1 MFGSVMV
8 RVHLRED
15 LAHPPRQLAPRDLL
29 GDSRKRQTDA
39 SQALNRALFG
49 FRTSSL
55 ERVRAG
61 VGRHIG

>member
-15 LAHPPRQLAPRDLL
+15 LADPPGQLAPRDLL

-49 FRTSSL
+49 F
-55 ERVRAG
+55 
-61 VGRHIG
+61 